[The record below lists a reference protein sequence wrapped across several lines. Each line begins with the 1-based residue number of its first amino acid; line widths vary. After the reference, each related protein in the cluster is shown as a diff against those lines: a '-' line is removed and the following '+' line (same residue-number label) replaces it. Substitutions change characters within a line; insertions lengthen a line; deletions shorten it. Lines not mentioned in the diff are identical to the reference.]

1 MQTPRL
7 KLDNKILNIS
17 NDLSPLLFI
26 GHKEE
31 TVSKFTVP
39 EYDVI
44 FDKISN
50 IEIGVSRVSTV
61 QPRIMQKRTR
71 NFPRGS
77 TRDFCAEIESAGR
90 ADGEQ
95 EIKNGLLVNCSCIH
109 YFL

>member
-61 QPRIMQKRTR
+61 QPRIMQNRTR

>member
-1 MQTPRL
+1 M
-7 KLDNKILNIS
+7 
-17 NDLSPLLFI
+17 
-26 GHKEE
+26 
-31 TVSKFTVP
+31 SKFTVP

>member
-90 ADGEQ
+90 ADGKQ
-95 EIKNGLLVNCSCIH
+95 EIKNGLLVNCSCVH

>member
-50 IEIGVSRVSTV
+50 IEIGVSRVFSPALCKREQGIFHVV
-61 QPRIMQKRTR
+61 QRVTFVLK
-71 NFPRGS
+71 
-77 TRDFCAEIESAGR
+77 
-90 ADGEQ
+90 
-95 EIKNGLLVNCSCIH
+95 
-109 YFL
+109 

>member
-50 IEIGVSRVSTV
+50 IEIGVSRVSRVFSPALCKREQGIFHVV
-61 QPRIMQKRTR
+61 QRVTFVLK
-71 NFPRGS
+71 
-77 TRDFCAEIESAGR
+77 
-90 ADGEQ
+90 
-95 EIKNGLLVNCSCIH
+95 
-109 YFL
+109 